1 MLQYCWERLVVF
13 CFVIFSKKQICDFH
27 LMKIWKAEV
36 EVELQ
41 ETVTRQDSVKGLAGT
56 QGKAVL
62 ENASCSEVQESLVLC
77 DPQ

>member
-1 MLQYCWERLVVF
+1 
-13 CFVIFSKKQICDFH
+13 
-27 LMKIWKAEV
+27 MKVWKAEV

-41 ETVTRQDSVKGLAGT
+41 ETVTRQDNFKPGSVKGLAGT